1 MNTTVSIII
10 ILFCIVMSAYFSATE
25 TAFSTLNKTRI
36 KALADKGS
44 KRAQK
49 VLKIADDFDG
59 MLSTI
64 LIGNN
69 IVNILSAS
77 LATILFVHWID
88 DKSGP
93 TVSTVVMTIVVL
105 IFGEISPK
113 SIAKENAESFAM
125 FSAPILKFFTVILAP
140 FNFAFMGLKALL
152 SKIFKSSGDKSIT
165 EEELIT
171 IIDEAETG
179 GGIDKHES
187 ELIRSAIEF
196 NDLDVVDIIT
206 PRVQVVAVGSDMSP
220 EEILKVFDDNG
231 FSRLPV
237 YNDDIDNIVGVIN
250 EKDFHKSYGKI
261 TDIKSITKP
270 ILYTTPTT
278 KISALL
284 RQLQKQKSH
293 IAIVIDEYGGTLGI
307 VTLEDILEELVGEI
321 WDEHDEVIEPIKKVG
336 ENTYRVLCTTSLDDM
351 FKFFRINR
359 NGKDYASNTV
369 SGWVIEEL
377 GRLPAEGDSFAFDNL
392 EITVA
397 KTDLK
402 RVEEIEVKVLE
413 NGFEYKGKVHKSI
426 SRVAMT
432 ITKRQI
438 SGYVFF
444 GLSK

>member
-1 MNTTVSIII
+1 MSLIITLI
-10 ILFCIVMSAYFSATE
+10 ILVALSAYFSATE
-25 TAFSTLNKTRI
+25 TAFSTLNRIRI
-36 KALADKGS
+36 KNLAATN
-44 KRAQK
+44 KRAA
-49 VLKIADDFDG
+49 LTLSLYEDYDRI
-59 MLSTI
+59 LSTI

-69 IVNILSAS
+69 IVNIASAS
-77 LATILFVHWID
+77 IATIVFTKYFPVNGVTI
-88 DKSGP
+88 
-93 TVSTVVMTIVVL
+93 STVVMTVAVL

-196 NDLDVVDIIT
+196 NDLDVVDIIK
-206 PRVQVVAVGSDMSP
+206 PRVQVVAVSSDMSP

-321 WDEHDEVIEPIKKVG
+321 WDEHDEVIEPIKRVG
-336 ENTYRVLCTTSLDDM
+336 ENTYRDLCTTSLDDM
-351 FKFFRINR
+351 FKFFRITR
-359 NGKDYASNTV
+359 NGKDYVSNTV

-402 RVEEIEVKVLE
+402 RVEEIEVKVL
-413 NGFEYKGKVHKSI
+413 
-426 SRVAMT
+426 
-432 ITKRQI
+432 ITEETDEQE
-438 SGYVFF
+438 
-444 GLSK
+444 

>member
-1 MNTTVSIII
+1 MSLIITLI
-10 ILFCIVMSAYFSATE
+10 ILVALSAYFSATE
-25 TAFSTLNKTRI
+25 TAFSTLNRIRI
-36 KALADKGS
+36 KNLAATN
-44 KRAQK
+44 KRAA
-49 VLKIADDFDG
+49 LTLSLYEDYDRI
-59 MLSTI
+59 LSTI

-69 IVNILSAS
+69 IVNIASAS
-77 LATILFVHWID
+77 IATIVFTKYFPVNGVTI
-88 DKSGP
+88 
-93 TVSTVVMTIVVL
+93 STVVMTVAVL

-369 SGWVIEEL
+369 SGWVIEEP

-402 RVEEIEVKVLE
+402 RVEEIEVKVL
-413 NGFEYKGKVHKSI
+413 
-426 SRVAMT
+426 
-432 ITKRQI
+432 ITEETDEQE
-438 SGYVFF
+438 
-444 GLSK
+444 

>member
-1 MNTTVSIII
+1 MTV
-10 ILFCIVMSAYFSATE
+10 A
-25 TAFSTLNKTRI
+25 
-36 KALADKGS
+36 
-44 KRAQK
+44 
-49 VLKIADDFDG
+49 
-59 MLSTI
+59 
-64 LIGNN
+64 
-69 IVNILSAS
+69 
-77 LATILFVHWID
+77 
-88 DKSGP
+88 
-93 TVSTVVMTIVVL
+93 VL

-369 SGWVIEEL
+369 SGWVIEEP

-402 RVEEIEVKVLE
+402 RVEEIEVKVL
-413 NGFEYKGKVHKSI
+413 
-426 SRVAMT
+426 
-432 ITKRQI
+432 ITEETDEQE
-438 SGYVFF
+438 
-444 GLSK
+444 